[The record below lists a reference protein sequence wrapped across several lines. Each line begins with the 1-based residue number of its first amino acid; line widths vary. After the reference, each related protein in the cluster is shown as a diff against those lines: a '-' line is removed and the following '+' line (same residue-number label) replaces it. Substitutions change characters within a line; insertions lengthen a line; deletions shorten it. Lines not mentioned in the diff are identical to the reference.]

1 MAATSEV
8 LNQPQQLAMEARI
21 GAEMMVSDYR
31 RNNITRLRRAKV
43 AAERCVRLRESL
55 VDAGEKNDERW

>member
-21 GAEMMVSDYR
+21 GAKMMVSDYR

-43 AAERCVRLRESL
+43 AAERCARLRESF